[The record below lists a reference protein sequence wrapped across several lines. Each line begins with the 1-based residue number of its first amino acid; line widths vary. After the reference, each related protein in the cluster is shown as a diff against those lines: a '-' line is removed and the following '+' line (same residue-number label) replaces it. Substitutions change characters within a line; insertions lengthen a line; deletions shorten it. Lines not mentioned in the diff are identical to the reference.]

1 MPNSSKSPP
10 FTTDIQK
17 FRLRSPE
24 HGSDDGDDRGGFDD
38 LISALRFSP
47 KEGRI
52 WLDSDRVALIHM
64 SSLGFLREQAIKKL
78 GLNDARAV
86 LTRMG
91 YSAGIKDAVIA
102 RKLRT
107 RDSILDAFLVGPQL
121 HSLHGL
127 LLAEPVRA
135 EGDTET
141 GQFYGEFIWHH
152 CFDAVNHLEAF
163 GKTDFPVCWMQLG
176 YAIGYTSAF
185 MGRPVIYKEVECLAK
200 EDPHCRIVGKPL
212 DEWDAEEIKDE
223 KSALQPQM
231 VMSRSSSS
239 QTQSKLMAGSV
250 KTDKDKSSP
259 LDNLL
264 GTSPGFI
271 TTCHLIQKVADTSA
285 TVLLLG
291 ATGVGKGKF
300 ARALHEI
307 SNRADQPFIAL
318 NCAAIPENLIES
330 ELFGVEKGAF
340 TGATE
345 SRPGRFERAHNGTLF
360 LDEVGTLS
368 LSAQIKLLRALQER
382 EIERV
387 GDTSTRKVDVRII
400 AATNMDLHAA
410 VKEGVFREDLLFR
423 LNVFPIHIPP
433 LKDRREDIPI
443 LMDHFL
449 KLFSSRHGKHITG
462 FSNLAVDALYLH
474 DYPGN
479 IRELENLIERA
490 VILAQDNQ
498 PIDLSHL
505 FLSEEAIDSMLL
517 KLDPTGAIKS
527 KQDTVQEKSLLDE
540 VLSQHIPI
548 DDIEYGLITEAIKR
562 ANGNLSE
569 AARML
574 GVKRAYVSYRIKNR
588 HHDHSSC

>member
-1 MPNSSKSPP
+1 MAKPTDTPSTDSKV
-10 FTTDIQK
+10 QK
-17 FRLRSPE
+17 FILQHLGESAAE
-24 HGSDDGDDRGGFDD
+24 GEDLSGFDD
-38 LISALRFSP
+38 LINSLRFSP

-78 GLNDARAV
+78 GVEEARAT

-102 RKLRT
+102 RKVRSPN
-107 RDSILDAFLVGPQL
+107 SILDAFLAGPQL

-127 LLAEPVRA
+127 LFAEPVRA

-141 GQFYGEFIWHH
+141 GQYYGEFIWHH
-152 CFDAVNHLEAF
+152 CFDALNHLEAF
-163 GKTDFPVCWMQLG
+163 GKSEFPVCWMQIG

-185 MGRPVIYKEVECLAK
+185 MGRPILYKEVECVAAGDK
-200 EDPHCRIVGKPL
+200 HCRIVGKPL
-212 DEWDAEEIKDE
+212 DEWDPQEIE
-223 KSALQPQM
+223 NERNALQPQM
-231 VMSRSSSS
+231 HINRPAPGRAKQNLITGD
-239 QTQSKLMAGSV
+239 QTGEQEQP
-250 KTDKDKSSP
+250 SP
-259 LDNLL
+259 LEDLI
-264 GTSPGFI
+264 GTSPGFV
-271 TTCHLIQKVADTSA
+271 TTCHLVQKVADTSA
-285 TVLLLG
+285 SVLLLG
-291 ATGVGKGKF
+291 DTGVGKGKF
-300 ARALHEI
+300 ARALHQI
-307 SNRADQPFIAL
+307 SNRSEQPFIAL

-345 SRPGRFERAHNGTLF
+345 SRPGRFERAHQGTLF

-368 LSAQIKLLRALQER
+368 MSAQIKLLRALQER

-387 GDTSTRKVDVRII
+387 GDTATRKVDVRII
-400 AATNMDLHAA
+400 AATNMDLHTA
-410 VKEGVFREDLLFR
+410 VREGRFREDLLFR

-433 LKDRREDIPI
+433 LRERREDIPL

-449 KLFSSRHGKHITG
+449 KLFSARHHKHITG

-505 FLSEEAIDSMLL
+505 FLSEEAIDTMLL

-527 KQDTVQEKSLLDE
+527 KQDTVQEESLLEE
-540 VLSQHIPI
+540 VLTKEIPI
-548 DDIEYGLITEAIKR
+548 DEIEYGLITEAIRR

-588 HHDHSSC
+588 GHYHSH

>member
-1 MPNSSKSPP
+1 MASPDPNPKPARGV
-10 FTTDIQK
+10 QK
-17 FRLRSPE
+17 FKLHSVDASLDAN
-24 HGSDDGDDRGGFDD
+24 SDASSFAD
-38 LISALRFSP
+38 LINALRFSP

-64 SSLGFLREQAIKKL
+64 SSLGFLREQAIRQL
-78 GLNDARAV
+78 GLEEARQV

-102 RKLRT
+102 RRLRT
-107 RDSILDAFLVGPQL
+107 RDSLLDAFLAGPQL

-127 LLAEPVRA
+127 LFANPVRV

-141 GQFYGEFIWHH
+141 GHYYGEILWHH
-152 CFDAVNHLEAF
+152 CFDATHHLEAF
-163 GKTDFPVCWMQLG
+163 GPSDEPVCWMQLG

-185 MGRPVIYKEVECLAK
+185 MGRPILYKEVECMAK
-200 EDPHCRIVGKPL
+200 GDPHCRIIGKPL
-212 DEWDAEEIKDE
+212 DHWDPEEIKVARA
-223 KSALQPQM
+223 ALQPQI
-231 VMSRSSSS
+231 SINRPHA
-239 QTQSKLMAGSV
+239 KANKPLLMDDLPNLAN
-250 KTDKDKSSP
+250 
-259 LDNLL
+259 DNLSPIEDMV

-300 ARALHEI
+300 ARALHQI
-307 SNRADQPFIAL
+307 SDRADQPFIAL

-345 SRPGRFERAHNGTLF
+345 SRPGRFERAHGGTLF

-387 GDTSTRKVDVRII
+387 GDTHTRQIDVRII
-400 AATNMDLHAA
+400 AATNRDLHAA
-410 VKEGVFREDLLFR
+410 VKEGAFREDLLFR

-433 LKDRREDIPI
+433 LRERREDIPM

-449 KLFSSRHGKHITG
+449 RLFCSRHSKHVPG

-490 VILAQDNQ
+490 VILAEDNQ

-505 FLSEEAIDSMLL
+505 FLSEEVIDSLLL

-527 KQDTVQEKSLLDE
+527 KQESAQEQNLLDTA
-540 VLSQHIPI
+540 LQQQIPI
-548 DDIEYGLITEAIKR
+548 DDIEYGMIVEAVER
-562 ANGNLSE
+562 AKGNLSE
-569 AARML
+569 AARTL
-574 GVKRAYVSYRIKNR
+574 GVKRAYVSYRLKNR
-588 HHDHSSC
+588 NGQS

>member
-1 MPNSSKSPP
+1 MSKPEKPALESLGAQR
-10 FTTDIQK
+10 FTLQP
-17 FRLRSPE
+17 LVE
-24 HGSDDGDDRGGFDD
+24 EGSADDNHASFHD
-38 LISALRFSP
+38 LINSLRFSP

-64 SSLGFLREQAIKKL
+64 SSLAFLREQTIRKL
-78 GLNDARAV
+78 GIEEARGV

-91 YSAGIKDAVIA
+91 YSAGTKDAVIA
-102 RKLRT
+102 RKVRT
-107 RDSILDAFLVGPQL
+107 RSTLDSFLAGPQL
-121 HSLHGL
+121 HSLHGML
-127 LLAEPVRA
+127 FAQPVRV

-141 GQFYGEFIWHH
+141 GQYYGEFIWHDS
-152 CFDAVNHLEAF
+152 FDAKHHLQAF
-163 GKTDFPVCWMQLG
+163 GPSDQSVCWIQLG

-185 MGRPVIYKEVECLAK
+185 MGRPILYKEVECCAAGDK
-200 EDPHCRIVGKPL
+200 HCRIVGKSL
-212 DEWDAEEIKDE
+212 DEWDAKEIQNE
-223 KSALQPQM
+223 RNALQPHM
-231 VMSRSSSS
+231 FISRSPNRSINGDAALISGLSPQDQEASS
-239 QTQSKLMAGSV
+239 
-250 KTDKDKSSP
+250 
-259 LDNLL
+259 LL
-264 GTSPGFI
+264 EAMVGTSPGFT
-271 TTCHLIQKVADTSA
+271 TTCHLVQKVADTSA

-291 ATGVGKGKF
+291 ATGVGKGRF
-300 ARALHEI
+300 ARALHQI

-318 NCAAIPENLIES
+318 NCSAIPENLIES

-345 SRPGRFERAHNGTLF
+345 ARPGRFERAHTGTLF

-368 LSAQIKLLRALQER
+368 MAAQIKLLRAIQER

-410 VKEGVFREDLLFR
+410 VKEGIFREDLLFR
-423 LNVFPIHIPP
+423 LNVFPINIPS
-433 LKDRREDIPI
+433 LKERREDIPL

-449 KLFSSRHGKHITG
+449 RLFNNRHQKRITG

-490 VILAQDNQ
+490 VILAEDNK
-498 PIDLSHL
+498 PIELNHL
-505 FLSEEAIDSMLL
+505 FLSEAAIDSMLL
-517 KLDPTGAIKS
+517 KLDPTGSIKHRQAAIPE
-527 KQDTVQEKSLLDE
+527 EKLLAS
-540 VLSQHIPI
+540 VLEEQIPI
-548 DDIEYGLITEAIKR
+548 DDIEFGLITEAIKR

-574 GVKRAYVSYRIKNR
+574 GVKRAYISYRIKNR
-588 HHDHSSC
+588 PA

>member
-1 MPNSSKSPP
+1 MAKSGGGPSATSH
-10 FTTDIQK
+10 FEK
-17 FRLRSPE
+17 FILRSPRPDQREGDE
-24 HGSDDGDDRGGFDD
+24 HAGFDD
-38 LISALRFSP
+38 LTNSLRFSP

-64 SSLGFLREQAIKKL
+64 SSLGFLREQTIKQL
-78 GLNDARAV
+78 GPVEARAA

-102 RKLRT
+102 CKIRT
-107 RDSILDAFLVGPQL
+107 RGSKLDALLAGPQM

-127 LLAEPVRA
+127 LFAEPVRA

-141 GQFYGEFIWHH
+141 GHFYGEFVWHH
-152 CFDAVNHLEAF
+152 CFDATNHLQAF
-163 GKTDFPVCWMQLG
+163 GRSDTPVCWMQLG

-185 MGRPVIYKEVECLAK
+185 MGRPILYKEVECLAK
-200 EDPHCRIVGKPL
+200 GDPFCRIVGKPL
-212 DEWDAEEIKDE
+212 DSWDPEEIKHE
-223 KSALQPQM
+223 RNALQPQM
-231 VMSRSSSS
+231 FINRTSNAPPKPGLVIDEKPLS
-239 QTQSKLMAGSV
+239 
-250 KTDKDKSSP
+250 TDKTSP
-259 LDNLL
+259 LDDLI
-264 GTSPGFI
+264 GTSPGFV
-271 TTCHLIQKVADTSA
+271 TTCHLVQKVADTSA

-300 ARALHEI
+300 AKALHQI
-307 SNRADQPFIAL
+307 SNRADKPFIAL
-318 NCAAIPENLIES
+318 NCAAIPDNLIES

-345 SRPGRFERAHNGTLF
+345 ARPGRFERADQGTLF

-387 GDTSTRKVDVRII
+387 GDSGARKVNVRII

-410 VKEGVFREDLLFR
+410 VEQGKFREDLLFR
-423 LNVFPIHIPP
+423 LNVFPIQIPP
-433 LKDRREDIPI
+433 LKERREDVPL

-449 KLFSSRHGKHITG
+449 KLFCARHGKNITG

-490 VILAQDNQ
+490 VILAQDGS
-498 PIDLSHL
+498 PIELSHL

-517 KLDPTGAIKS
+517 RLDPTGAIKG
-527 KQDTVQEKSLLDE
+527 KQDTVQEKLLLEE
-540 VLSQHIPI
+540 VLDNEIPL
-548 DDIEYGLITEAIKR
+548 DDIKQGIVTEAISR
-562 ANGNLSE
+562 AQGNLSE

-574 GVKRAYVSYRIKNR
+574 GVKRAYVSYRLKNKIPP
-588 HHDHSSC
+588 HSH